1 MSNIRT
7 AVVTGAVG
15 TIGQGTVQALLDDG
29 RRVVAVDRDLQRLQ
43 SLVDHHGADRVMAV
57 VADITDEQAGAAIT
71 QAVADKGWHP
81 VTILV
86 NNAGISPKHNGMA
99 ASIFEVSRDEWIRV
113 FDVNVT
119 AQLLLARAFV
129 PHMQKAQWGRI
140 VNVSSRA
147 GRSNVNS
154 AGPAY
159 VTSKAAV
166 LGLTRSIACDFAAD
180 GITCNAVAPGFVES
194 DMTRQLPAHLYQRL
208 LDKTPIG
215 RPGQPRELGAVIAF
229 LASEHAGFV
238 TGACVDAN
246 GGQTMI

>member
-1 MSNIRT
+1 MSVART
-7 AVVTGAVG
+7 AVVTGAAG
-15 TIGQGTVQALLDDG
+15 TIGQGTVEALVQDG
-29 RRVVAVDRDLQRLQ
+29 RRVLAVDRDSERLAR
-43 SLVDHHGADRVMAV
+43 LVDRYGSDRVAV
-57 VADITDEQAGAAIT
+57 VGADITDEQAGAVIAK
-71 QAVADKGWHP
+71 AAAERKWDP

-86 NNAGISPKHNGMA
+86 NNAGISPKHDGMA

-119 AQLLLARAFV
+119 AQLLLARAFI
-129 PHMQKAQWGRI
+129 PNMQKVRWGRI

-229 LASEHAGFV
+229 LASEHSGFV

-246 GGQTMI
+246 GGQTML

>member
-1 MSNIRT
+1 MSKLRT
-7 AVVTGAVG
+7 AVVTGAAG
-15 TIGQGTVQALLDDG
+15 TIGQGTVRALLDDG
-29 RRVVAVDRDLQRLQ
+29 RRVVAVDRDLQRLRP
-43 SLVDHHGADRVMAV
+43 LVETCGADDVIAIAV
-57 VADITDEQAGAAIT
+57 DITDEQAGATIAQAI
-71 QAVADKGWHP
+71 ADKGWEP
-81 VTILV
+81 ATILV

-99 ASIFEVSRDEWIRV
+99 ASIFEVGRDEWIRV

-129 PHMQKAQWGRI
+129 PHMQKVQWGRI

-208 LDKTPIG
+208 LDKTPVG

-229 LASEHAGFV
+229 LASEQAGFV

>member
-1 MSNIRT
+1 MTISRT
-7 AVVTGAVG
+7 AVITGAAG
-15 TIGQGTVQALLDDG
+15 TIGQGAVERLLEDG
-29 RRVVAVDRDLQRLQ
+29 RRVVAVDRDPQRLIPLAQ
-43 SLVDHHGADRVMAV
+43 RHSSESLIT
-57 VADITDEQAGAAIT
+57 VALDITEESAGQAIAK
-71 QAVADKGWHP
+71 AVAEQGWEP
-81 VTILV
+81 VTILI
-86 NNAGISPKHNGMA
+86 NNAGISPKHDGMA

-129 PHMQKAQWGRI
+129 PYMQQIRWGRI

-154 AGPAY
+154 SGPAY

-215 RPGQPRELGAVIAF
+215 RPGLPGELGAVIAF
-229 LASEHAGFV
+229 LASENSGFV
-238 TGACVDAN
+238 TGACLDAN
-246 GGQTMI
+246 GGQTMM